1 MEVEQVPTLPPI
13 KSMIGIFSST
23 ASDERLQLNSG
34 YHMNL
39 SSRNSAI
46 TTTSVHQNIQK
57 QGKDCCN
64 TSITKSVHGF
74 TPNIASGRLR
84 KSVDGGACSS
94 EQLQG
99 LFLFLGCFH
108 ICSCFV

>member
-1 MEVEQVPTLPPI
+1 
-13 KSMIGIFSST
+13 MIGIFSST

-34 YHMNL
+34 YPMKL

-46 TTTSVHQNIQK
+46 TTTSVHQNMQK
-57 QGKDCCN
+57 QGKDCVN
-64 TSITKSVHGF
+64 TSITESVHGF

-99 LFLFLGCFH
+99 LFLFLGCLH

>member
-1 MEVEQVPTLPPI
+1 MEVERVSILPPM
-13 KSMIGIFSST
+13 KSMVGKFSCT

-34 YHMNL
+34 HSMNS

-46 TTTSVHQNIQK
+46 ATSSVHENIQK
-57 QGKDCCN
+57 QGKYCDN
-64 TSITKSVHGF
+64 KSITKSVHGF

-99 LFLFLGCFH
+99 LFLFLECFH
-108 ICSCFV
+108 ICS